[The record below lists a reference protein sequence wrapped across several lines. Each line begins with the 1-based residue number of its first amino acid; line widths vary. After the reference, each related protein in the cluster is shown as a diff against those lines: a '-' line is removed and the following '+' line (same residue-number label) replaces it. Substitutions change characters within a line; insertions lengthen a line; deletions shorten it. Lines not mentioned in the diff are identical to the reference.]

1 MKNPLCCLGLCCAVI
16 CVVILVS
23 DSSDALAQDQTKT
36 KTLCTEAAELIS
48 YNGGNIGAARGG
60 KKMNYSDISKKVL
73 GELRDTNFA
82 SRIVEIDGLNQSVKV
97 GKFPSRARD
106 NRTVLS
112 VFYTPLR

>member
-1 MKNPLCCLGLCCAVI
+1 MFLLPQSPAE
-16 CVVILVS
+16 
-23 DSSDALAQDQTKT
+23 DSPDTLAQDRTKT

-48 YNGGNIGAARGG
+48 YNGGNIVAARGG
-60 KKMNYSDISKKVL
+60 KEMIYSDVSKKIL

-97 GKFPSRARD
+97 GKFPSRARN

-112 VFYTPLR
+112 VFYTRLR